1 LAVGDALSEEPVE
14 PPLHVRVVIQTDR
27 QFTVEDNGPGLPVEP
42 VSEGREPAV
51 TEMLTELFCGHGL
64 PRGGITLPP

>member
-1 LAVGDALSEEPVE
+1 MAVGDALSEEPVE

-42 VSEGREPAV
+42 VSEGREPA
-51 TEMLTELFCGHGL
+51 
-64 PRGGITLPP
+64 